1 MQMEALPMTIA
12 QIMTDKQ
19 CSPVS
24 FNQGEETNIDNTAL
38 RVRPTRLRHHDV
50 NQNSFDSG
58 P

>member
-1 MQMEALPMTIA
+1 MTIA